1 MHILKQ
7 TFNFYTPMNLPAK
20 LNFQNSLVLTT
31 STVAALYETETAT
44 VSNSFNRHKVR
55 FQEGKHY
62 YVLQGNSKRKFID
75 HHQIDDGSKK
85 AESFYLWT
93 EKGCLLHAKNLNTD
107 KAWEVYEYL
116 VDHYFSTN
124 TGKSFAQLALYEL
137 PSQWE
142 QAFPKS
148 FFEQIYRLY
157 ALPQIPGVNHPQ
169 FFGHLINKY
178 AYGALDKDLPKAIKE
193 KRAACQSE
201 NQKAALLHQFFNK
214 DGREI
219 FVTHIHTIVGMM
231 ECCDTIEQFDIKFER
246 KFYHKNQL
254 EVNLTYRLR

>member
-1 MHILKQ
+1 
-7 TFNFYTPMNLPAK
+7 MNLPAK
-20 LNFQNSLVLTT
+20 LNYQNALVLTT
-31 STVAALYETETAT
+31 ATVAAMYETDPAT
-44 VSNSFNRHKVR
+44 VSNSFNRHKSR
-55 FQEGKHY
+55 FQEGKHFY
-62 YVLQGNSKRKFID
+62 YLKGSALKKFTSN
-75 HHQIDDGSKK
+75 HQISDYSPNTP
-85 AESFYLWT
+85 SLYLWT

-116 VDHYFSTN
+116 VDHYFSSN
-124 TGKSFAQLALYEL
+124 TGKSFAELAIYEL

-157 ALPQIPGVNHPQ
+157 AMPQIQGVNHPQ

-178 AYGALDKDLPKAIKE
+178 AYGALDKDLPKAIKD
-193 KRAACQSE
+193 KRAACQNES
-201 NQKAALLHQFFNK
+201 QKTALLHQFFNK
-214 DGREI
+214 EGREV

-246 KFYHKNQL
+246 KFYHRNQL
-254 EVNLTYRLR
+254 EVNLTYRLRA